1 MQRSKEVNN
10 LGDSWGKMLKH
21 SSKIRH
27 SIEILTTSSRLRF
40 CQHRKTSRI
49 YHQNQPQKPI
59 FGQKTGKMHFSRIF
73 FALTLACFKKSS
85 YFCIAIGSWCNG
97 NTTGFG
103 SVILGSN
110 PGDPTKCADWLRY
123 RRWRLARFCVYTPT
137 YFLLVFHIFFSV
149 TDYGITTIARQR
161 HCHLRHEL
169 HCGAFS

>member
-1 MQRSKEVNN
+1 MQSNSSTIVDTFLLNNHSKN
-10 LGDSWGKMLKH
+10 LENV
-21 SSKIRH
+21 SKPLFF
-27 SIEILTTSSRLRF
+27 SLE
-40 CQHRKTSRI
+40 
-49 YHQNQPQKPI
+49 NAPEQP
-59 FGQKTGKMHFSRIF
+59 KMHFFRIF
-73 FALTLACFKKSS
+73 FGETLASFKKSS